1 MTGKYLDF
9 SGPRELMPLGGDPFP
24 DFMDYEPDLTEQ
36 IRYECDDKV
45 NDIIKSLPI
54 AAESDVEV
62 RGQGNSPQGLGQI
75 VSGRPDISPLKI
87 CQKTNINNRIFLFM
101 MRFEPTIINSFS
113 VSIHIQFVKVIK
125 VYRTDGLGQITESP
139 QNVDDIRNHSNNST
153 IC

>member
-62 RGQGNSPQGLGQI
+62 SGLGNE
-75 VSGRPDISPLKI
+75 VSDKSCPDD
-87 CQKTNINNRIFLFM
+87 
-101 MRFEPTIINSFS
+101 
-113 VSIHIQFVKVIK
+113 
-125 VYRTDGLGQITESP
+125 RTA
-139 QNVDDIRNHSNNST
+139 VH
-153 IC
+153 